1 MTGAQG
7 AHAVGHF
14 RTRRGPRWAFH
25 KAADLEVIN
34 THTMDNVTA
43 SKQPKVTRKSKVRAN
58 WDAFRAHLDPRNVGG
73 PMRYALGHR
82 SLPFHRF

>member
-25 KAADLEVIN
+25 KAVDLEVIN

-43 SKQPKVTRKSKVRAN
+43 SKQPKVTRKSKV
-58 WDAFRAHLDPRNVGG
+58 
-73 PMRYALGHR
+73 
-82 SLPFHRF
+82 